1 MDSQK
6 QLFFSARNKS
16 LLLFNLNRDF
26 GGKLTD
32 IQSNRL
38 DKTLSH
44 YMREVY
50 AANNGSPV
58 PLLNREAINVT
69 KTDFNRFLSGPPPA
83 PKPILKRPPPPA
95 KMMGTPIEDVAQ
107 ERLMQGGK
115 PTVSGSREFMFQD
128 TGRTLEQ
135 LQKERAGNQPERPA
149 IPDFRILNE
158 DEDGPSPMELYEL
171 AKKARETEALA
182 QAAAAPSGQLPST
195 TEQPRLQSMDIMR
208 TERPSV
214 SNTIEMPNRLPAPIE
229 TKKSREEPALE
240 PPPRVMPVT
249 VGTVM
254 QKTLIREENLLQYKE
269 IEQNLFINSADR
281 DWVRDSLTNQNRYNF
296 TVSFDP
302 GVTTQGATL
311 TPSAIKKFRN
321 IVRIELIKVIV
332 PKETLD
338 IYIRRADFTL
348 SGTNRQTNVL
358 AFPFVV
364 AQVSELDG
372 NNQGTNTRID
382 QSFGVIHY
390 DATWTS
396 EPLGSQALARD
407 ATDTPQTGFVSLIPK
422 FLKCQKVYEP
432 TPLATLQKLSIR
444 LQRPDST
451 DLLSGTADTLSISMI
466 RLGSE
471 VATSIYRSG
480 APPPPSAYIFVQT
493 STYFSRYMWEQGD
506 RVRLAAAPTFPGA
519 TPAADRAACTAV
531 LEYLNQESGL
541 LLVAI
546 GTTADALV
554 TVADGPNA
562 VGYANVL
569 IFQSR
574 YTDPTTGGLTPYNFA
589 TGGATEITMNNVFE
603 TSTYAGN
610 MINQSHQVQAVFRIV
625 TRELDP
631 TTKIRPDNTY

>member
-26 GGKLTD
+26 GGQLND
-32 IQSNRL
+32 VQSTRL

-44 YMREVY
+44 YMRQVH

-58 PLLNREAINVT
+58 PLLNREALNVT
-69 KTDFNRFLSGPPPA
+69 KSDFNRFLHSV
-83 PKPILKRPPPPA
+83 PKPIIKRHAPPA

-107 ERLMQGGK
+107 ERLMQNGK
-115 PTVSGSREFMFQD
+115 PTISDGREFMFQD

-135 LQKERAGNQPERPA
+135 LQKERAGNQLERPQ

-171 AKKARETEALA
+171 AKKARENEAAKTETDTVNFA
-182 QAAAAPSGQLPST
+182 SITGQLPST
-195 TEQPRLQSMDIMR
+195 TEQPRLQFIDIMR
-208 TERPSV
+208 SE
-214 SNTIEMPNRLPAPIE
+214 NTIEMPNRLPPSIE
-229 TKKSREEPALE
+229 TKRRSEEPSLQLPSRA
-240 PPPRVMPVT
+240 MPS

-269 IEQNLFINSADR
+269 TEHNLFVSSVDR
-281 DWVRDSLTNQNRYNF
+281 DWTRDSLTNQNRYNF

-302 GVTTQGATL
+302 GTTTHNATL

-338 IYIRRADFTL
+338 IYIRKSDFST

-382 QSFGVIHY
+382 QSFGVIHF

-396 EPLGSQALARD
+396 DPLATTAISIS
-407 ATDTPQTGFVSLIPK
+407 ATDTPTTGYVSLIPK

-444 LQRPDST
+444 LQRPDSA
-451 DLLSGTADTLSISMI
+451 DLLSEIADTLALSMI
-466 RLGSE
+466 RLGSQ
-471 VATSIYRSG
+471 VATSIYRSNA
-480 APPPPSAYIFVQT
+480 APSEFIFIQT
-493 STYFSRYMWEQGD
+493 STFFSRYMFQQGD
-506 RVRLAAAPTFPGA
+506 RVRLAATLTFPS
-519 TPAADRAACTAV
+519 AAPVNDQAACTSL

-541 LLVAI
+541 LLVATGI
-546 GTTADALV
+546 TTDALV
-554 TVADGPNA
+554 TVTDGPNV
-562 VGYANVL
+562 VGHANVL

-574 YTDPTTGGLTPYNFA
+574 YTDPTTGGTLPYEFA
-589 TGGATEITMNNVFE
+589 TNGATEGSMNDVFE
-603 TSTYAGN
+603 LSTYAGN
-610 MINQSHQVQAVFRIV
+610 MINQSHQVQAVFRII
-625 TRELDP
+625 TRELDS

>member
-1 MDSQK
+1 M
-6 QLFFSARNKS
+6 
-16 LLLFNLNRDF
+16 LFNLNRDF
-26 GGKLTD
+26 GGQLTTPNA
-32 IQSNRL
+32 SRL
-38 DKTLSH
+38 EKTLSH
-44 YMREVY
+44 YMRQVY
-50 AANNGSPV
+50 AANTDSPV

-69 KTDFNRFLSGPPPA
+69 KADFNRYLSGPPPA
-83 PKPILKRPPPPA
+83 LKPIIKRTSQPPA
-95 KMMGTPIEDVAQ
+95 SMGTPIEEVAQ
-107 ERLMQGGK
+107 DRLIQDGK

-135 LQKERAGNQPERPA
+135 LQKERAGNQRERPT

-158 DEDGPSPMELYEL
+158 DEDGPSPMELYEM
-171 AKKARETEALA
+171 AKKSREAEALA
-182 QAAAAPSGQLPST
+182 TALKAESQNPPGQLQGT
-195 TEQPRLQSMDIMR
+195 TNTPRLQSMDIMR
-208 TERPSV
+208 SEQPLV
-214 SNTIEMPNRLPAPIE
+214 ANTITLPAPIE
-229 TKKSREEPALE
+229 TKKRSDEPALE
-240 PPPRVMPVT
+240 PPSRVMPAA

-269 IEQNLFINSADR
+269 TEHNLFVNSVDR

-321 IVRIELIKVIV
+321 IVRIELIKIIV

-338 IYIRRADFTL
+338 IYIRRTDFST

-358 AFPFVV
+358 AFPFVI

-382 QSFGVIHY
+382 QSFGIIHY
-390 DATWTS
+390 DATWAS
-396 EPLGSQALARD
+396 EPTGTQAIAGD
-407 ATDTPQTGFVSLIPK
+407 ATDTVQTGFVSLIPK

-451 DLLSGTADTLSISMI
+451 DLLSGVADTLTVSMI

-480 APPPPSAYIFVQT
+480 AAPSAYIFVET

-506 RVRLAAAPTFPGA
+506 RVRLAAAPTFPAA
-519 TPAADRAACTAV
+519 TPAADRASCTAL

-546 GTTADALV
+546 GTTSDALATV
-554 TVADGPNA
+554 TDGPNT

-574 YTDPTTGGLTPYNFA
+574 YTDPTTGGLTPYVFA
-589 TGGATEITMNNVFE
+589 TGGATEASMDNVFE
-603 TSTYAGN
+603 ASTYAGN

>member
-58 PLLNREAINVT
+58 PLLNREVINVT

-182 QAAAAPSGQLPST
+182 QAAAAPPGQLPST

-281 DWVRDSLTNQNRYNF
+281 NWVQNSLTSMNRYNF
-296 TVSFDP
+296 TINFDP
-302 GVTTQGATL
+302 AAINQNPTL
-311 TPSAIKKFRN
+311 NPSTHKKFKN
-321 IVRIELIKVIV
+321 IVRIELVKLIV

-338 IYIRRADFTL
+338 ILLQRTDVSTTA
-348 SGTNRQTNVL
+348 TNIQTNVL
-358 AFPFVV
+358 SFPSVV
-364 AQVSELDG
+364 VQVDELDG
-372 NNQGTNTRID
+372 NNYGTNDTYDR
-382 QSFGVIHY
+382 SFGIVHY
-390 DATWTS
+390 DAQWSADPSGGTAVSTT
-396 EPLGSQALARD
+396 
-407 ATDTPQTGFVSLIPK
+407 ATTNTTTGYVALIPK
-422 FLKCQKVYEP
+422 FIKCQKVYEP
-432 TPLATLQKLSIR
+432 TPLATLQKLTIR
-444 LQRPDST
+444 LQRPDNGA
-451 DLLSGTADTLSISMI
+451 LLSETADVLTVSQI
-466 RLGSE
+466 RFGSG
-471 VATSIYRSG
+471 VGAGPPASIYRS
-480 APPPPSAYIFVQT
+480 ATDPSSYIYIRT
-493 STYFSRYMWEQGD
+493 STYFNRYMWEAGD
-506 RVRLAAAPTFPGA
+506 RLRFNVNVA
-519 TPAADRAACTAV
+519 TPAASATTV
-531 LEYLNQESGL
+531 QTISELLTYLNSDSGQ
-541 LLVAI
+541 LLVAV
-546 GTTADALV
+546 GYSADLTTV
-554 TVADGPNA
+554 TDGFNS

-569 IFQSR
+569 IIRNRF
-574 YTDPTTGGLTPYNFA
+574 TDPTLGLTTAYDFGDEA
-589 TGGATEITMNNVFE
+589 TMN
-603 TSTYAGN
+603 TALAAGTYTGN
-610 MINQSHQVQAVFRIV
+610 TINLNHQVQAVFRIV